1 MKVFYFQM
9 SEVSGLDFRLFYA
22 GRSTEDSDIRDVLF
36 RNDQVESRRLVVK
49 LIAEDAEVL
58 FQMLETD
65 HFGRKNCKNVCHRG
79 MNSARA
85 IAFYG
90 NVVFRLSPC
99 SVAPTYDPAIWLAG
113 ERLRGNSKEIGLLL
127 KVVHDDD
134 DDDIDDDMHA

>member
-1 MKVFYFQM
+1 MLLGESDATEIQRR
-9 SEVSGLDFRLFYA
+9 ETLGDPVSRA
-22 GRSTEDSDIRDVLF
+22 IR
-36 RNDQVESRRLVVK
+36 
-49 LIAEDAEVL
+49 
-58 FQMLETD
+58 T
-65 HFGRKNCKNVCHRG
+65 GRKNCKNVCHRG

-90 NVVFRLSPC
+90 NVVSRLSSC